1 MTELIVYP
9 DTKEKLDAVKNI
21 LQAYEIRFEEKIE
34 DNKLISGFD
43 WYEATEE
50 LNSIIYSLIAHYDVE
65 LMNFKKKEQ
74 TQIYKD
80 FCERMIIELQDL
92 KRNSQVWSSITG
104 MRAQIEKYS
113 PLLIKINEAA

>member
-9 DTKEKLDAVKNI
+9 ETKEKLDVVKNI
-21 LQAYEIRFEEKIE
+21 LQANEIRFEEKIE

-80 FCERMIIELQDL
+80 SCERMIIELQDL

-104 MRAQIEKYS
+104 MIAQIEKYS

>member
-1 MTELIVYP
+1 MYTVYP
-9 DTKEKLDAVKNI
+9 ETKEKLDAVKDV
-21 LQAYEIRFEEKIE
+21 LQAYKIRFEEKNE

-74 TQIYKD
+74 TQTYRDSCKK
-80 FCERMIIELQDL
+80 MIVELQDL
-92 KRNSQVWSSITG
+92 KKNSQVWGSITE
-104 MRAQIEKYS
+104 MNAQIEKYS

>member
-9 DTKEKLDAVKNI
+9 ETKEKLDAVKDV
-21 LQAYEIRFEEKIE
+21 LQAYKIRFEEKNE

-74 TQIYKD
+74 TQTYRDSCKK
-80 FCERMIIELQDL
+80 MIVELQDL
-92 KRNSQVWSSITG
+92 KKNSQVWGSITE
-104 MRAQIEKYS
+104 MNAQIEKYS